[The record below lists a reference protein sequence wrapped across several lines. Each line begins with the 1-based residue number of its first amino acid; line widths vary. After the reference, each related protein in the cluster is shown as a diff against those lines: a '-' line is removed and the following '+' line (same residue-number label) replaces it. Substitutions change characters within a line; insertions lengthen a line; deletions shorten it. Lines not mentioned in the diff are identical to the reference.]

1 MRCIYGLVLGTKYQ
15 SVRNEEGGVDVVLT
29 LLTEMEWFWNKVS
42 EGEKFFE
49 KKVSK
54 YLFVSA
60 KCITFAA
67 GKLSKT
73 KN

>member
-42 EGEKFFE
+42 EVENFFE
-49 KKVSK
+49 KKVRK
-54 YLFVSA
+54 NLFVSA

-73 KN
+73 RK

>member
-1 MRCIYGLVLGTKYQ
+1 V
-15 SVRNEEGGVDVVLT
+15 SDV
-29 LLTEMEWFWNKVS
+29 
-42 EGEKFFE
+42 EKFFE

-54 YLFVSA
+54 NLFVSA

>member
-1 MRCIYGLVLGTKYQ
+1 M
-15 SVRNEEGGVDVVLT
+15 DVVLT

-42 EGEKFFE
+42 EVENFFE

-73 KN
+73 EN

>member
-1 MRCIYGLVLGTKYQ
+1 M
-15 SVRNEEGGVDVVLT
+15 DVVLT

-73 KN
+73 KIDMIRIANNYWWRNSRFKRS